1 MEIKKMSMDEVIAH
15 HNELAEKLGVPTAES
30 FKSLGAARMATL
42 ELQTKVNTLMN
53 TETTE
58 APFDTDAPADAPA
71 EATSET
77 SAASKYN
84 TAGRRGPNQGIG
96 AYAIERLKGE
106 NPPTT
111 QELLAEIQM
120 KFPGA
125 KTSAAGI
132 AYYKNVIKYGPVN
145 KRGPG
150 RTPEQLREAAAKL
163 NAEAR
168 KLEIQAQ
175 ELEAVAAAEAA
186 AQAQAAA

>member
-30 FKSLGAARMATL
+30 FGSLGAARMATL

-53 TETTE
+53 TEITE
-58 APFDTDAPADAPA
+58 APFDADAPA
-71 EATSET
+71 ETTGET

-150 RTPEQLREAAAKL
+150 KTPEQLREAAAKL
-163 NAEAR
+163 YTEAR
-168 KLEIQAQ
+168 ELETQAQ
-175 ELEAVAAAEAA
+175 EIEVAAAAEAEA
-186 AQAQAAA
+186 AAAAAQAAA